1 MYNYSIRFYLLT
13 AYEYEIRN
21 FLQIEI
27 DKLSNTVLN
36 EEQIK
41 LLNELQI
48 VKTYLQKRR
57 SELRP

>member
-1 MYNYSIRFYLLT
+1 MYNYSIRFYLLN

-27 DKLSNTVLN
+27 DKLSNIVLN

-41 LLNELQI
+41 LLNELEI
-48 VKTYLQKRR
+48 VKTFLQKRI
-57 SELRP
+57 SELKI